1 MDRKTVFAIVL
12 MLIVAI
18 APSFFFPSEQVPV
31 PPPEGERTFDEN
43 QPDAILP
50 AAGPVAPDTDRGA
63 RAVSLEPVPSPTS
76 INETQVVV
84 TSPLYRYTFSSIG
97 ARLVAAEM
105 VDHLT
110 LAVGD
115 SGGARVIPPGSN
127 FMNYRMVFGTDTLVF
142 ADWNFEPSEPAVN
155 VGMSGTRLGWVARRG
170 LVSIEVVYEFDPETY
185 LFEVDV
191 KVDGIGGGAGYAL
204 IGMGPRLGRTEKDSV
219 GNVRSFTLT
228 TRGRS
233 LDNIKFSS
241 LDPGE
246 IEAVSGPFDWISL
259 RSKYFVSA
267 LLTIE
272 EGQSRIGGVVAIG
285 RPRDGGSAD
294 ELGVVASL
302 PAPGGRFSHSVFVGP
317 QEFHSLLAIGHDFE
331 DVNPFGGFL
340 RPVVSPFAKIVV
352 RVLVWMHENLNM
364 AYGWVLVTF
373 GVAVRLILWPLN
385 QKAMRSSMAMQA
397 VQPEIKALQE
407 RYKGDPKK
415 MQSEL
420 MKLYKEHGVN
430 PIGGCLPSLIPM
442 PVLFALFFVFQ
453 NSIELRGV
461 SFFWLTDLAG
471 PDPLFITP
479 IIMAGS
485 MYVLFKIGQI
495 GVPPNPQMKMMLYVM
510 PVMMLVFGIKFP
522 AGLNVY
528 YGVSNLASLPQQ
540 WFIAQ
545 ERLNRAGNKLTD
557 KT

>member
-1 MDRKTVFAIVL
+1 MDRKTVLAIVL

-18 APSFFFPSEQVPV
+18 VPSFFFQADQAPSTLPVVERPSEEDETGGALPV
-31 PPPEGERTFDEN
+31 GGVLARDE
-43 QPDAILP
+43 
-50 AAGPVAPDTDRGA
+50 AGNDRG
-63 RAVSLEPVPSPTS
+63 VFVEPISFQNSVD
-76 INETQVVV
+76 ETEVVV
-84 TSPLYRYTFSSIG
+84 ISPLYRYTFSSLG
-97 ARLVAAEM
+97 ARLVGAEM
-105 VDHLT
+105 IDHMT

-142 ADWNFEPSEPAVN
+142 ADWNFDPSGTVVN
-155 VGMSGTRLGWVARRG
+155 VAAPRTELRWVAVRG
-170 LVSIEVVYEFDPETY
+170 PVSIEVIYEFDPDTY

-191 KVDGIGGGAGYAL
+191 KVEGMGGGAGYAL
-204 IGMGPRLGRTEKDSV
+204 IGMGPRLGGTEKDID
-219 GNVRSFTLT
+219 GNVRAFSLT

-246 IEAVSGPFDWISL
+246 VEAVSGPFDWISL
-259 RSKYFVSA
+259 RSKYFVAA

-272 EGQSRIGGVVAIG
+272 DGQPRIGGAVAIG
-285 RPRDGGSAD
+285 QPRDGRNAN
-294 ELGVVASL
+294 ELDVVASL

-317 QEFHSLLAIGHDFE
+317 QEFHSLSAVGHDFE

-340 RPVVSPFAKIVV
+340 RPVVSPFAKVVV

-407 RYKGDPKK
+407 RYKGDPQK

-430 PIGGCLPSLIPM
+430 PIGGCLPALIPM

-545 ERLNRAGNKLTD
+545 ERLNRVGKKLTD